1 MRTLLA
7 VLLPKNNK
15 EIFEK
20 VAENV
25 LKMA

>member
-7 VLLPKNNK
+7 VLLPKNK
-15 EIFEK
+15 EEIFEK
-20 VAENV
+20 VAENM